1 MPLQTRLARL
11 FNNTRMNVTGYIVYM
26 GTTKGTP
33 ISAWSLETRHNTRA
47 VTIKC
52 RKLYM
57 NSKVVNKKVFADE
70 LQACA
75 FHAQGRQY
83 LKIVVMHLFNAN

>member
-1 MPLQTRLARL
+1 
-11 FNNTRMNVTGYIVYM
+11 
-26 GTTKGTP
+26 
-33 ISAWSLETRHNTRA
+33 
-47 VTIKC
+47 
-52 RKLYM
+52 M